1 MSTDGTDSSSEICSI
16 VAAIKNFFD
25 EVFKSGDVD
34 GIDEADFK
42 GSEYACSE
50 ITGVEKDPVDTSR
63 IERHPF
69 IAWCLGIEG
78 LCALITVIAL
88 IFVVSIYRSKEFAD
102 NEEEDHLKAYDDID
116 ASTTNAAHAMLIA
129 ATNWVWDGL
138 VFLTQPLWTRYSFLI
153 IRNLCVRQKNVWPR
167 RRKAWLSYVHFLYQ
181 YCKFK
186 ED

>member
-42 GSEYACSE
+42 GSEYACSG
-50 ITGVEKDPVDTSR
+50 ITGVEKDPDATSR

-78 LCALITVIAL
+78 LCSLITVIAL

-102 NEEEDHLKAYDDID
+102 NEEEDHLKAYDDTDSD
-116 ASTTNAAHAMLIA
+116 ASTTNAAHAMSCKDFLLGRVDVRRCGSRTCTSCTANSKKID
-129 ATNWVWDGL
+129 WVE
-138 VFLTQPLWTRYSFLI
+138 VPES
-153 IRNLCVRQKNVWPR
+153 
-167 RRKAWLSYVHFLYQ
+167 
-181 YCKFK
+181 
-186 ED
+186 

>member
-69 IAWCLGIEG
+69 IAWYIAIG
-78 LCALITVIAL
+78 LCALIAVIFAVN
-88 IFVVSIYRSKEFAD
+88 ICRSKEFAD

-138 VFLTQPLWTRYSFLI
+138 VFFDATI
-153 IRNLCVRQKNVWPR
+153 M
-167 RRKAWLSYVHFLYQ
+167 
-181 YCKFK
+181 
-186 ED
+186 D